1 MLFKRVNKNFGWP
14 VTMIDLC
21 DDILLMLT
29 IYIVQYSMFMSEG
42 AEITLHALLDVVNK
56 E

>member
-1 MLFKRVNKNFGWP
+1 
-14 VTMIDLC
+14 MIDLC
-21 DDILLMLT
+21 GDILLMLT

-42 AEITLHALLDVVNK
+42 AEITLRALLDVIDK